1 MEDLDTEEGDT
12 VHQLSSTGEDETNM
26 SFTDAQGY
34 LDPGNWDNSWLNS
47 LTDDGSMPGD
57 LVFGFFA

>member
-1 MEDLDTEEGDT
+1 MVPLANRSRYQIKGEE
-12 VHQLSSTGEDETNM
+12 ETNM
-26 SFTDAQGY
+26 SFIDAQGY